1 MLELLGQMTQ
11 RVLRHADGKRR
22 ETRVPRLGIG
32 VVWPHTQPAT
42 TMCAAGV
49 CLVLQGDKQML
60 VGDKTL
66 RYEAGSCFASLIELP
81 SKRWIFGTTNDKP
94 YVATSLRLDHDLMSS
109 VLADLPS
116 PAVGKAVAGFSVQ
129 PVSRGLIEAWDRH
142 LALLD
147 TPEDIA
153 FLAPLRERELL
164 YRLLE
169 SPHGPMLRQI
179 ARAEGQLARIRRAID
194 WMRDHF
200 SEPLDIATLAEIAG
214 MSVASFNRH
223 FRAATSTSP
232 LQYQKTL
239 RLQEARRLLSTN
251 ADATR
256 AAYAVGYE
264 STSQFSR
271 EYSRLFGRPPKQD
284 AAFHRGKMSELSSVL
299 I

>member
-1 MLELLGQMTQ
+1 MQELLDQMTQ
-11 RVLRHADGKRR
+11 RALRRADGKRR
-22 ETRVPRLGIG
+22 ETLFPRLGIG
-32 VVWPHTQPAT
+32 VVWPHTQPAM

-66 RYEAGSCFASLIELP
+66 HYRAGSCFASLIELP
-81 SKRWIFGTTNDKP
+81 STRWIFGKTSDKP
-94 YVATSLRLDHDLMSS
+94 YVATSLTLDCDLISS

-116 PAVGKAVAGFSVQ
+116 PSVGKAVAGFGVQ
-129 PVSRGLIEAWDRH
+129 PVSRALIEAWDRL

-169 SPHGPMLRQI
+169 SPHGPLLRQI
-179 ARAEGQLARIRRAID
+179 ARADGQITRIRRAID
-194 WMRDHF
+194 WIRDHL
-200 SEPLDIATLAEIAG
+200 SEPLVVTTLAEIAG
-214 MSVASFNRH
+214 MSVASFNRN

-239 RLQEARRLLSTN
+239 RLQEARRLLSVN

-284 AAFHRGKMSELSSVL
+284 AAFHHGRVSEMSL
-299 I
+299 